1 MVMRGKLF
9 IISGSSGVGK
19 TTLVGTLVERVKHDY
34 LLERVITYTSR
45 CRRPDEI
52 DGRDYHF
59 VTPDTFHAYNE
70 QGFFIESSTAYGAYY
85 GSPHHELD
93 KLSAGI
99 SLVMI
104 VDLQGMH
111 EIQALHPAIPI
122 WLAPPSIDVLGDR
135 LSKRGEREQQSRL
148 QLAHEELAK
157 VQNSGLFKHIIINDE
172 QNKALDELEAL
183 IRHELAANIPIRDKI
198 AFHAE
203 RLLTK

>member
-1 MVMRGKLF
+1 MKYRHCL
-9 IISGSSGVGK
+9 
-19 TTLVGTLVERVKHDY
+19 
-34 LLERVITYTSR
+34 
-45 CRRPDEI
+45 
-52 DGRDYHF
+52 
-59 VTPDTFHAYNE
+59 
-70 QGFFIESSTAYGAYY
+70 
-85 GSPHHELD
+85 
-93 KLSAGI
+93 
-99 SLVMI
+99 
-104 VDLQGMH
+104 
-111 EIQALHPAIPI
+111 PAIPI